1 MNFVKASLKYK
12 QVTLTILLIT
22 FFAGVYSLL
31 NMPRREDPKITI
43 RQGLVVAFYPGATSE
58 QVEEQVTEK
67 LEQYLFQF
75 EEVRKDKTYSTSQ
88 DGMVVINVELN
99 ERVKTPDVFWSKLR
113 QQLLLAKQLD
123 LPSGVRGP
131 VVNSDFGDTEAM
143 LIGISSDDANYEELK
158 SIAVQLEQKLRTIK
172 SVSKIKRI
180 GEQKEQIVVSA
191 NSQKMSQYGI
201 SLQNVVKVVQS
212 ENAINPGGS
221 LKTEYTQTPI
231 YTKGYYTTEKD
242 ISNQI
247 IGSGK
252 QGEVV
257 KLGDVA
263 SFERGYVEPTSK
275 TEVQGRKSLLLA
287 IQMQEGN
294 NIVKFGNE
302 VEAIL
307 HTFKQNIPKDIHV
320 KTIVNQ
326 PELVNHNVSHFIS
339 EFFLAI
345 LSVVVVVIL
354 LLPIRVASV
363 AAMAI
368 PMTVAVTFALLEL
381 LGIELHQ
388 VSLAA
393 LIVVLGM
400 VVDDAIVVADN
411 YVELLDH
418 GVDRWNAAWR
428 SASDLVVPILAAT
441 VTIIASFFPMVLLTG
456 SVGEFIRALPIT
468 VAVSLAASFIV
479 AMVLTP
485 LLCFV
490 FIKKGLTADSAK
502 KGAKDRILDG
512 MQKGYNA
519 LLSFCVARPKTTVGL
534 SLLTI
539 LFAGGLYLFG
549 VKQKFFPAAERNQ
562 FVVELWMPTG
572 TRLESTEKAV
582 RKLEKLIRKD
592 SRVESYAT
600 FIGTSAPRFYYNFSP
615 EVPVP
620 NYAQILINT
629 HDVEETESLSK
640 ALKKQVEN
648 AVPEGSPQVKLMQQG
663 QPLKAPVEVRVIGE
677 DVNVLKEIGVQIET
691 VLKETTGSAHV
702 KNDFREDYYGIGV
715 QLTDEADRLGFTT
728 ESVSKTV
735 YAGFTGAVVSTMYE
749 GNDPVDIVV
758 RLDSAS
764 RKNFTDLGNLYVT
777 SPVTNVHIPLRQIAE
792 LKPEWQTGKI
802 MHRNG
807 VRTLT
812 VQSETTDDLLPSE
825 LLKKVQPEIEKIAL
839 PNGYKID
846 YGGEYA
852 NKKET
857 FSQMMAVLGI
867 SLLLIF
873 LVLLL
878 QFRNLKESLIVMLT
892 IPLSLFGALFGLWV
906 TGNNFGFTAFVGL
919 ISLSGVVVR
928 NAIILV
934 DYTNELLREGYD
946 IRSAAIESGK
956 RRLRPIFLTAM
967 AAAIG
972 VIPMI
977 LSGSPMW
984 SPLASVLAFGVIW
997 SMLMA
1002 LITVPVIY
1010 MNWVKPKDKK
1020 LLNEKEG

>member
-1 MNFVKASLKYK
+1 
-12 QVTLTILLIT
+12 
-22 FFAGVYSLL
+22 
-31 NMPRREDPKITI
+31 
-43 RQGLVVAFYPGATSE
+43 
-58 QVEEQVTEK
+58 
-67 LEQYLFQF
+67 
-75 EEVRKDKTYSTSQ
+75 
-88 DGMVVINVELN
+88 
-99 ERVKTPDVFWSKLR
+99 
-113 QQLLLAKQLD
+113 
-123 LPSGVRGP
+123 
-131 VVNSDFGDTEAM
+131 
-143 LIGISSDDANYEELK
+143 
-158 SIAVQLEQKLRTIK
+158 
-172 SVSKIKRI
+172 
-180 GEQKEQIVVSA
+180 
-191 NSQKMSQYGI
+191 
-201 SLQNVVKVVQS
+201 
-212 ENAINPGGS
+212 
-221 LKTEYTQTPI
+221 
-231 YTKGYYTTEKD
+231 
-242 ISNQI
+242 
-247 IGSGK
+247 
-252 QGEVV
+252 
-257 KLGDVA
+257 
-263 SFERGYVEPTSK
+263 
-275 TEVQGRKSLLLA
+275 
-287 IQMQEGN
+287 MQEGN

-302 VEAIL
+302 VETIL
-307 HTFKQNIPKDIHV
+307 ETFKQNIPKDIHV

-468 VAVSLAASFIV
+468 VAISLAASFIV

-485 LLCFV
+485 FLCFV
-490 FIKKGLTADSAK
+490 FIKKGLASGSDK
-502 KGAKDRILDG
+502 KRLKDRILDG

-519 LLSFCVARPKTTVGL
+519 LLSFCVARPKTTVSL
-534 SLLTI
+534 SLVTI

-663 QPLKAPVEVRVIGE
+663 QPLKASVEVRIIGE
-677 DVNVLKEIGVQIET
+677 DQAVLKEIGVQIET
-691 VLKETTGSAHV
+691 VLKETAGSAHV

-812 VQSETTDDLLPSE
+812 VQSETTDDVLPSE

-839 PNGYKID
+839 PNGYKIE

-867 SLLLIF
+867 SLLLIY

-946 IRSAAIESGK
+946 ISTAAIESGK
-956 RRLRPIFLTAM
+956 RRLRPIFLTAI

-1020 LLNEKEG
+1020 LLNEKEE